1 MSEEKYFEDFALGDR
16 FRVASKT
23 LTDAHFLLFSALTG
37 DTHPIHYDVEYAKK
51 TRFGRPVAHGYLVT
65 ILTAMGA
72 STLNWAVE
80 HSIVAFVEQ
89 SSRMLKP
96 VFVGDTLT
104 PEGEVVELIPGRSQ
118 GRVRFRTWVTNQH
131 GEVVLEGSQT
141 YLVKRRVPLAE

>member
-141 YLVKRRVPLAE
+141 YLVKRRVPRAE

>member
-104 PEGEVVELIPGRSQ
+104 PEGEVVELVPGRSQ